1 MQTLSVSIGDDQ
13 TIPLLTFTWNGG
25 SVPSTNHLNTRAPII
40 VMLMRVMR
48 VDGIT
53 VHLVLTNFIQR
64 EQGTK
69 NENVV

>member
-1 MQTLSVSIGDDQ
+1 MQALSLSCNDQ
-13 TIPLLTFTWNGG
+13 QCAILAFAWNGRI
-25 SVPSTNHLNTRAPII
+25 VPSANHLNTRASII
-40 VMLMRVMR
+40 VMVMRVMR

>member
-1 MQTLSVSIGDDQ
+1 MQTLSFVCDDQ
-13 TIPLLTFTWNGG
+13 QSAIFAFACNGG
-25 SVPSTNHLNTRAPII
+25 IVPSTNHLNTRAPII

-53 VHLVLTNFIQR
+53 VHLVLKNFIQR